1 MNENYND
8 CHHRKTTRT
17 YIYKKQK
24 VSKRFYIQNADTFQ
38 KARQFPLRFYI
49 HKKPYTLHLGFL
61 MKFIKLAF
69 IYKKHGTSQKARQF
83 AIRFYIQKTGTLR
96 YAIFH

>member
-17 YIYKKQK
+17 FVYKHEAQKLRNVLIYKNTETLK
-24 VSKRFYIQNADTFQ
+24 

-49 HKKPYTLHLGFL
+49 
-61 MKFIKLAF
+61 
-69 IYKKHGTSQKARQF
+69 QKAIYF
-83 AIRFYIQKTGTLR
+83 TLR
-96 YAIFH
+96 NFSLKF